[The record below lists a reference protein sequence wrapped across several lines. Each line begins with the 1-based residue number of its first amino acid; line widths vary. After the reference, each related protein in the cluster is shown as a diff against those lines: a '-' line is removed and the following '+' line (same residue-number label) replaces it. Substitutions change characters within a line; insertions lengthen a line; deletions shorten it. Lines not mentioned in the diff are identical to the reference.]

1 MSAIDRS
8 LKMSSLNRPWS
19 AGNMSEMGD
28 TGTSIQMYSHAS
40 KMLGAN
46 GLTPQDGFGMP
57 PAFVPGMTNL
67 DYSRETAGK
76 MDKWRLLLLGAVML
90 AASGSAEAQGIPRG
104 IPIPKFPKVS
114 PKQQPAIP
122 PAYRPPQGM
131 CRVWIEGV
139 PPDQQPAPTDCV
151 TAVRN
156 RPANG
161 SVIFGDD
168 SPKKGYTKPKKGK
181 SGRDPA

>member
-1 MSAIDRS
+1 MNKLSCKPLPVNELEPHPRS
-8 LKMSSLNRPWS
+8 
-19 AGNMSEMGD
+19 
-28 TGTSIQMYSHAS
+28 
-40 KMLGAN
+40 
-46 GLTPQDGFGMP
+46 GMP
-57 PAFVPGMTNL
+57 PAHMHGMTNL
-67 DYSRETAGK
+67 DYPADTAGK
-76 MDKWRLLLLGAVML
+76 MDRWRLLLLAVAMF

-139 PPDQQPAPTDCV
+139 APDQQPAPTDCV
-151 TAVRN
+151 TAIRN
-156 RPANG
+156 RPSNG

-168 SPKKGYTKPKKGK
+168 SPRKGYNTKPKKEKGK

>member
-1 MSAIDRS
+1 MSK
-8 LKMSSLNRPWS
+8 L
-19 AGNMSEMGD
+19 GD
-28 TGTSIQMYSHAS
+28 TRQAIQLNDCEPKS
-40 KMLGAN
+40 LGDNDLRPAHW
-46 GLTPQDGFGMP
+46 FGMR
-57 PAFVPGMTNL
+57 PAPVPGMTNL
-67 DYSRETAGK
+67 DYSRNTAGK
-76 MDKWRLLLLGAVML
+76 IDRWLLLLLGAVML
-90 AASGSAEAQGIPRG
+90 AAGGSAQAQGIPRG
-104 IPIPKFPKVS
+104 IPIPQFPKVS
-114 PKQQPAIP
+114 PKRQPAIP

-168 SPKKGYTKPKKGK
+168 FPKKGYTKPKKGK
-181 SGRDPA
+181 SGRDPE

>member
-1 MSAIDRS
+1 MNNE
-8 LKMSSLNRPWS
+8 SSKTLTVK
-19 AGNMSEMGD
+19 E
-28 TGTSIQMYSHAS
+28 
-40 KMLGAN
+40 
-46 GLTPQDGFGMP
+46 LTPHSGFGMS
-57 PAFVPGMTNL
+57 PAPVLGMTNL
-67 DYSRETAGK
+67 DYPRDKAGK
-76 MDKWRLLLLGAVML
+76 MDRWRLLLLALVMV

-122 PAYRPPQGM
+122 PAYMPPQGM

-139 PPDQQPAPTDCV
+139 SPDQQPAPTDCV

-156 RPANG
+156 RPSNG
-161 SVIFGDD
+161 SVIFGDA
-168 SPKKGYTKPKKGK
+168 SPKKGFSPKPKKEKGK

>member
-1 MSAIDRS
+1 M
-8 LKMSSLNRPWS
+8 N
-19 AGNMSEMGD
+19 NE
-28 TGTSIQMYSHAS
+28 AS
-40 KMLGAN
+40 KSFVAN
-46 GLTPQDGFGMP
+46 ELTPLPRFGMS
-57 PAFVPGMTNL
+57 PAPVHGMTNL
-67 DYSRETAGK
+67 DYPAATAGK
-76 MDKWRLLLLGAVML
+76 LDRWRLLLLAVAMF

-139 PPDQQPAPTDCV
+139 APDQQPAPTDCV
-151 TAVRN
+151 TAIRN
-156 RPANG
+156 RPSNG

-168 SPKKGYTKPKKGK
+168 SPRKGYNTKPKKEKGK

>member
-1 MSAIDRS
+1 MNAESFKS
-8 LKMSSLNRPWS
+8 LR
-19 AGNMSEMGD
+19 
-28 TGTSIQMYSHAS
+28 
-40 KMLGAN
+40 AN
-46 GLTPQDGFGMP
+46 ELTPPLWFGMP
-57 PAFVPGMTNL
+57 PAPVVGMTNL
-67 DYSRETAGK
+67 DYPRDNAGK
-76 MDKWRLLLLGAVML
+76 IDRWRLLLAAVVMF

-139 PPDQQPAPTDCV
+139 APDQQPAPTDCV

-156 RPANG
+156 RPSNG

-168 SPKKGYTKPKKGK
+168 SPRKGYNTKPRKEKGK
-181 SGRDPA
+181 PGRDPA

>member
-1 MSAIDRS
+1 MNNEASKS
-8 LKMSSLNRPWS
+8 LKIK
-19 AGNMSEMGD
+19 
-28 TGTSIQMYSHAS
+28 T
-40 KMLGAN
+40 
-46 GLTPQDGFGMP
+46 LTPNPWFGMS
-57 PAFVPGMTNL
+57 PAPVHGMANL
-67 DYSRETAGK
+67 DYPRDKAGK
-76 MDKWRLLLLGAVML
+76 MDRWRLLLLAVAMVV
-90 AASGSAEAQGIPRG
+90 ASGSAEAQGIPRG

-139 PPDQQPAPTDCV
+139 APDQQPAPTDCV

-156 RPANG
+156 RPSNG
-161 SVIFGDD
+161 TVIFGDD
-168 SPKKGYTKPKKGK
+168 SPRKGFNTKPKKEKGK